1 MFRNLLMLFI
11 CCSITSVACAQTMQS
26 GTVYENKTR
35 IVLQGIRVE
44 NSKTSKYVITDK
56 AGKFSIQ
63 AKVGDLL
70 LFTGFFYHA
79 DTVLLTNLR
88 EREVFLTP
96 KQHMLNE
103 VNVTN
108 LDVKTRQGAYQDPD
122 FHGQTMV
129 YQRDAKYPEY
139 YKGGIA
145 IRLNYWK
152 KDEKKREKLDEFYKK
167 QDTQDEIAKVFS
179 HDNIAKYLPLTGAE
193 LDNFI
198 LLYIPSV
205 KTYTSTDFN
214 LAAYLD
220 KSYKTFMELPPDKRN
235 AGKLI
240 K

>member
-1 MFRNLLMLFI
+1 
-11 CCSITSVACAQTMQS
+11 
-26 GTVYENKTR
+26 
-35 IVLQGIRVE
+35 
-44 NSKTSKYVITDK
+44 
-56 AGKFSIQ
+56 
-63 AKVGDLL
+63 
-70 LFTGFFYHA
+70 
-79 DTVLLTNLR
+79 
-88 EREVFLTP
+88 
-96 KQHMLNE
+96 MLNE

-108 LDVKTRQGAYQDPD
+108 LDVKTRPGAYLDPA
-122 FHGQTMV
+122 FHNQAVV
-129 YQRDAKYPEY
+129 YQRDAKYPDY

-167 QDTQDEIAKVFS
+167 EDTQDEITKVFS
-179 HDNIAKYLPLTGAE
+179 HDNIAKYVPLTGAE

-220 KSYKTFMELPPDKRN
+220 KSYKAFMELPPDKRD